1 MKHFIFVFYLLFP
14 LSGFGQVMFYS
25 DMFTNSK
32 LRLTL
37 SSNNEFDLTMYFD
50 CSADYD
56 SEMICWA
63 KGSVIYKNDTIV
75 CMDLQTSKKIIFIR
89 MLHNDIIKAIC
100 WNDYKADNYSC
111 PKNDRKKIHFSDLVA
126 ENPEFFIRI
135 KKSRLSVDRDSIFI
149 SLYSWEEGKKK
160 LVHKGIQ
167 REHSKKKKFFWL
179 N

>member
-56 SEMICWA
+56 ST
-63 KGSVIYKNDTIV
+63 SVGDIYIAV
-75 CMDLQTSKKIIFIR
+75 
-89 MLHNDIIKAIC
+89 
-100 WNDYKADNYSC
+100 
-111 PKNDRKKIHFSDLVA
+111 
-126 ENPEFFIRI
+126 
-135 KKSRLSVDRDSIFI
+135 
-149 SLYSWEEGKKK
+149 
-160 LVHKGIQ
+160 
-167 REHSKKKKFFWL
+167 
-179 N
+179 

>member
-75 CMDLQTSKKIIFIR
+75 CMDLQTSKKIILLECCITILLKRYVGMIIR
-89 MLHNDIIKAIC
+89 LIII
-100 WNDYKADNYSC
+100 
-111 PKNDRKKIHFSDLVA
+111 VA
-126 ENPEFFIRI
+126 RRMI
-135 KKSRLSVDRDSIFI
+135 
-149 SLYSWEEGKKK
+149 GKRFTF
-160 LVHKGIQ
+160 LI
-167 REHSKKKKFFWL
+167 
-179 N
+179 

>member
-1 MKHFIFVFYLLFP
+1 MAFQSSSPKTHLRKFSCASFIFVFYLLFP

-89 MLHNDIIKAIC
+89 MLHNDIIKRYVGMII
-100 WNDYKADNYSC
+100 
-111 PKNDRKKIHFSDLVA
+111 RLIIIVA
-126 ENPEFFIRI
+126 RRMI
-135 KKSRLSVDRDSIFI
+135 
-149 SLYSWEEGKKK
+149 GKRFTF
-160 LVHKGIQ
+160 LI
-167 REHSKKKKFFWL
+167 
-179 N
+179 

>member
-135 KKSRLSVDRDSIFI
+135 KKSRLSVDSDSIFI

-160 LVHKGIQ
+160 LNRHYSQNPI
-167 REHSKKKKFFWL
+167 L
-179 N
+179 IL